1 MTGPEGEK
9 LNPGNGVGFLATDL
23 KELLLKE
30 KTMKIIVTAILGLST
45 LFVLAAPPAFSQA
58 APAKDAT
65 VVVSADQQTVA
76 KAQKNNRYDAVLT
89 VVDAGKYN
97 ISVAL
102 THHESPTP
110 NASAQNDVAQIYIV
124 TSGSGVLT
132 SGGTIPDA
140 KPSTNSG
147 LPVGPATGGPTI
159 QGGISRK
166 MGPGDFAIIPP
177 NTPHSW
183 TEVDPPLNVLAV
195 RVDAEH
201 VLPSGYVNP
210 ALKQ

>member
-1 MTGPEGEK
+1 M
-9 LNPGNGVGFLATDL
+9 LAP
-23 KELLLKE
+23 
-30 KTMKIIVTAILGLST
+30 A
-45 LFVLAAPPAFSQA
+45 AFSQS
-58 APAKDAT
+58 APAKEAT
-65 VVVSADQQTVA
+65 VVVAADQQAVA

-97 ISVAL
+97 VSVAL

-110 NASAQNDVAQIYIV
+110 NASTQSDITQIYIV

-140 KPSTNSG
+140 KPGTNNG
-147 LPVGPATGGPTI
+147 LPVGPGATGPTV
-159 QGGISRK
+159 QGGTSRK

-210 ALKQ
+210 ALKQQ